1 MLGEFKFKKV
11 LKTVLRWWVMSFS
24 GSSPLIQSICP
35 PGARPDP
42 GTCRYL
48 RVLGRVPVESASRHA
63 GICTLSRSWTLIF
76 STFFL
81 ISGRVRAGAGVSA
94 CSGCFLCFPGWCYTT
109 AAAAA
114 PGSSMPHYNSSTAG
128 TSRGCTAP
136 PNMHLSKHDLD
147 DAIVR

>member
-1 MLGEFKFKKV
+1 MHIRPRTGAAAGGQLLLVCWDTPG
-11 LKTVLRWWVMSFS
+11 RN
-24 GSSPLIQSICP
+24 P
-35 PGARPDP
+35 PGPPVGPTTPQKPKPPRASPPDTKP
-42 GTCRYL
+42 ADCLGAV
-48 RVLGRVPVESASRHA
+48 RVRLGRGGAVAP
-63 GICTLSRSWTLIF
+63 
-76 STFFL
+76 
-81 ISGRVRAGAGVSA
+81 GAGVSA

-136 PNMHLSKHDLD
+136 PNMHLSKHDLA